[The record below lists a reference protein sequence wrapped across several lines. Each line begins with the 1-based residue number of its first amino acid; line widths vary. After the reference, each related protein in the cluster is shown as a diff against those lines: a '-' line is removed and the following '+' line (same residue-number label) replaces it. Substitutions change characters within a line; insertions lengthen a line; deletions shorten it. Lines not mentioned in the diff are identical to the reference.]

1 MNTLYVPPNY
11 AKASLMQGISSSL
24 ANHFPPSLLH
34 SLPLLQSVTHA
45 APWFASAQLLFDLFV
60 LANTLIRLLDRP
72 KDKQIETQL
81 AQIYVSVFSNLTY
94 NGILGKIIITSNQS
108 SLYYLLDVMHSGA
121 QLGYFE
127 RRAKVYL

>member
-1 MNTLYVPPNY
+1 M
-11 AKASLMQGISSSL
+11 
-24 ANHFPPSLLH
+24 
-34 SLPLLQSVTHA
+34 
-45 APWFASAQLLFDLFV
+45 

-94 NGILGKIIITSNQS
+94 NGILGKIIITSKQS

-121 QLGYFE
+121 QLGNFE
-127 RRAKVYL
+127 RGARRYIYAGKDEIIDGPSPGVKCVSPPLETCP